1 MATSTKRSINVGL
14 FVIIGILI
22 FVVGILTIGSMKKV
36 FSSAITVKSIFDDV
50 NGLKVG
56 NNIWYSGVKI
66 GTVKSI
72 RFLANSK
79 VEVMLNIE
87 EKSQE
92 FVRKNAKAKVS
103 TDGLIGNKIIVIY
116 GGTQKVPSIEDGD
129 EIAVEKIESTE
140 EMLAVLSENN
150 KNLLGITSAFK
161 TISKNILAGKGT
173 VGMLLNDERLYNDL
187 DQTLGAMKKAS
198 VNAQALTASLA
209 GYTSKLNEKGGL
221 ANDFATDTVI
231 MKDLRGTIA
240 RLNETVSSANV
251 MVSNLKTASADLNSN
266 KTSPL
271 GVLLHD
277 EATAAN
283 LKETLKN
290 LESTTEKL
298 DENMTAL
305 RSNFLFRRY
314 FRKKARQDAQQD
326 ARQDAKE
333 DANRPAKEEA
343 KEQENQQ

>member
-1 MATSTKRSINVGL
+1 METSTRKRSITVGL
-14 FVIIGILI
+14 FVLIGIII

-36 FSSAITVKSIFDDV
+36 FSSTITVKTIFDDV
-50 NGLKVG
+50 NGLKPG

-66 GTVKSI
+66 GTVKTI
-72 RFLANSK
+72 RFLENSR

-92 FVRKNAKAKVS
+92 FIRKNAKAKVS
-103 TDGLIGNKIIVIY
+103 TDGLIGNKIIVLY

-129 EIAVEKIESTE
+129 ELVVEKIESTE

-173 VGMLLNDERLYNDL
+173 VGMLLNDERLYNDV
-187 DQTLGAMKKAS
+187 DQTLAALKKAS
-198 VNAQALTASLA
+198 VNAQTLTSSLSDF
-209 GYTSKLNEKGGL
+209 TDKLNQKGGL

-231 MKDLRGTIA
+231 MSDLRSTISK
-240 RLNETVSSANV
+240 LNETVSSANV
-251 MVSNLKTASADLNSN
+251 MVGNLKTASADLNSN
-266 KTSPL
+266 TTSPL
-271 GVLLHD
+271 GVMLHD
-277 EATAAN
+277 EGTAAN
-283 LKETLKN
+283 LKSTLKN

-314 FRKKARQDAQQD
+314 FKRK
-326 ARQDAKE
+326 
-333 DANRPAKEEA
+333 AKEEA
-343 KEQENQQ
+343 KEPSKDEVKEQVNQ

>member
-1 MATSTKRSINVGL
+1 METSTKKRSITVGL
-14 FVIIGILI
+14 FVVIGILI
-22 FVVGILTIGSMKKV
+22 FVVGILTVGSMKKI
-36 FSSAITVKSIFDDV
+36 FSSNIHVKTIFDDV
-50 NGLKVG
+50 NGLKIG

-72 RFLANSK
+72 RFLGNSK

-92 FVRKNAKAKVS
+92 FIRKNAKAKVS

-129 EIAVEKIESTE
+129 ELIVEKMESTE

-161 TISKNILAGKGT
+161 TISKNILEGKGT
-173 VGMLLNDERLYNDL
+173 VGMLLNDETLYKDV
-187 DQTLGAMKKAS
+187 DKTLETLKKAS
-198 VNAQALTASLA
+198 ANAETMTAALS
-209 GYTSKLNEKGGL
+209 GYSQKLTQKGGL

-231 MKDLRGTIA
+231 MRDLRGTIS

-251 MVSNLKTASADLNSN
+251 MVNNLKTASAELNSN
-266 KTSPL
+266 TTSPI

-277 EATAAN
+277 EATASN
-283 LKETLKN
+283 LKGTLKN
-290 LESTTEKL
+290 LENSTEKL
-298 DENMTAL
+298 DENMVAL

-314 FRKKARQDAQQD
+314 FRKKA
-326 ARQDAKE
+326 
-333 DANRPAKEEA
+333 KEENKQTVNEET
-343 KEQENQQ
+343 KEQEKQ

>member
-1 MATSTKRSINVGL
+1 METSTRRRSITVGL

-36 FSSAITVKSIFDDV
+36 FSSTISVKTIFDDV
-50 NGLKVG
+50 NGLKPG

-72 RFLANSK
+72 RFLGNSR
-79 VEVMLNIE
+79 VEVLLNIE

-92 FVRKNAKAKVS
+92 FIRKNAKAKVS

-116 GGTQKVPSIEDGD
+116 GGTQKVPSVEDGD
-129 EIAVEKIESTE
+129 ELVVEKIESTE

-161 TISKNILAGKGT
+161 TISKNILEGKGT
-173 VGMLLNDERLYNDL
+173 VGMLLNDERLYNDV
-187 DQTLGAMKKAS
+187 DQTLASLKKAS
-198 VNAQALTASLA
+198 VNAQAMTASLS
-209 GYTSKLNEKGGL
+209 GFSQKLNQKGGL

-231 MKDLRGTIA
+231 MRDLRGTIG

-251 MVSNLKTASADLNSN
+251 MVNNLKTASAELNSN
-266 KTSPL
+266 TTSPI

-277 EATAAN
+277 ETTAAN
-283 LKETLKN
+283 LKGTLQN
-290 LESTTEKL
+290 LETSTEKL

-314 FRKKARQDAQQD
+314 FKK
-326 ARQDAKE
+326 K
-333 DANRPAKEEA
+333 AKEEA
-343 KEQENQQ
+343 KQPAKEETKAEGNQ

>member
-1 MATSTKRSINVGL
+1 METSTRKRSVTVGL
-14 FVIIGILI
+14 FVIIGIVI

-36 FSSAITVKSIFDDV
+36 FSSTITVKTKFDDV
-50 NGLKVG
+50 NGLKPG

-66 GTVKSI
+66 GTVKTI
-72 RFLANSK
+72 RFLENSR

-92 FVRKNAKAKVS
+92 FIRKNAKAKVS

-129 EIAVEKIESTE
+129 ELVVEKMESTE

-161 TISKNILAGKGT
+161 TISGNILAGKGT
-173 VGMLLNDERLYNDL
+173 VGMLLNDERLYNDV
-187 DQTLGAMKKAS
+187 DQTLAALKKAS
-198 VNAQALTASLA
+198 VNAQTMTASLSS
-209 GYTSKLNEKGGL
+209 YSQKLTQKGGL
-221 ANDFATDTVI
+221 ANDFATDTMI
-231 MKDLRGTIA
+231 MRDLRGTISQ
-240 RLNETVSSANV
+240 LNETVGSANV
-251 MVSNLKTASADLNSN
+251 MVNNLKTASAELNSN

-271 GVLLHD
+271 GILLHD

-283 LKETLKN
+283 LKGTIQN
-290 LESTTEKL
+290 LESSTGKL
-298 DENMTAL
+298 DENMQAL

-314 FRKKARQDAQQD
+314 FKK
-326 ARQDAKE
+326 K
-333 DANRPAKEEA
+333 AKEEA
-343 KEQENQQ
+343 KEPAKEEPKAEGTE

>member
-1 MATSTKRSINVGL
+1 MATSTKRSIKVGL
-14 FVIIGILI
+14 FVVVGILI

-36 FSSAITVKSIFDDV
+36 FSSTITVKTIFDDV
-50 NGLKVG
+50 NGLKQG
-56 NNIWYSGVKI
+56 NNVWYSGVKI
-66 GTVKSI
+66 GTVKTI
-72 RFLANSK
+72 RFLSNSK
-79 VEVMLNIE
+79 VEVILHIE

-129 EIAVEKIESTE
+129 ELVVEKIESTE

-161 TISKNILAGKGT
+161 TISKNILEGKGT
-173 VGMLLNDERLYNDL
+173 VGMLLADERLYNDV
-187 DQTLGAMKKAS
+187 DQTLSALKKAS
-198 VNAQALTASLA
+198 LNAQTMTASLSGFTA
-209 GYTSKLNEKGGL
+209 KLNQKGGL

-231 MKDLRGTIA
+231 MRDLRGTIGK
-240 RLNETVSSANV
+240 LNETVSSANV

-266 KTSPL
+266 TTSPL

-277 EATAAN
+277 ESTASN
-283 LKETLKN
+283 LKGTLKN
-290 LESTTEKL
+290 LESSTEKL
-298 DENMTAL
+298 DENMQAL

-314 FRKKARQDAQQD
+314 FKKKDKEA
-326 ARQDAKE
+326 AKQSS
-333 DANRPAKEEA
+333 NEA
-343 KEQENQQ
+343 V

>member
-1 MATSTKRSINVGL
+1 METSTRKRSITVGL
-14 FVIIGILI
+14 FVVIGILI
-22 FVVGILTIGSMKKV
+22 FVVVVLTIGSMKKV
-36 FSSAITVKSIFDDV
+36 FSSNIVVKTIFHDV
-50 NGLKVG
+50 NGLKQG

-72 RFLANSK
+72 RFLSDSR

-129 EIAVEKIESTE
+129 ELAVEKIESTE

-161 TISKNILAGKGT
+161 TISGNILAGKGT
-173 VGMLLNDERLYNDL
+173 VGMLLNDERLYNDV
-187 DQTLGAMKKAS
+187 DKTLAALKKAAG
-198 VNAQALTASLA
+198 NAQTLTASLSE
-209 GYTSKLNEKGGL
+209 YTGKLTQEGGL

-231 MKDLRGTIA
+231 MRDLRGTIGK
-240 RLNETVSSANV
+240 LNETVSSANV
-251 MVSNLKTASADLNSN
+251 MVNNLKTASADLNSN
-266 KTSPL
+266 TTSPL

-277 EATAAN
+277 ESTASN
-283 LKETLKN
+283 LKGTLKN
-290 LESTTEKL
+290 LESSTEKL
-298 DENMTAL
+298 DENMQAL

-314 FRKKARQDAQQD
+314 FKKKDKEA
-326 ARQDAKE
+326 AKQPSNE
-333 DANRPAKEEA
+333 VVKDTL
-343 KEQENQQ
+343 NQ